1 MVDEIEFRPDQPTFF
16 FLNIGETHYPYM
28 LKSADLPHIS
38 GVHGAAKALA
48 AGEDSGGR
56 LGDRNGHSSGN
67 GTFFDAEKLQ
77 FLHAQQIRCVEY
89 VDKVFGRLLEKA
101 PPDTHFMIMAD
112 HGEAFGEGGYF
123 GHGPVMHE
131 AAFAVP
137 FLEGTRPS

>member
-1 MVDEIEFRPDQPTFF
+1 
-16 FLNIGETHYPYM
+16 M
-28 LKSADLPHIS
+28 LKGADLPHIS

-56 LGDRNGHSSGN
+56 VSNGN
-67 GTFFDAEKLQ
+67 GGGDNANFFDAEKLE

-89 VDKVFGRLLEKA
+89 VDQVFARLLEKA
-101 PPDTHFMIMAD
+101 PPDTYFMIMAD

-137 FLEGTRPS
+137 FLEGIRPS